1 MQHADLCS
9 LLLRALRYEHWL
21 RFHFM
26 EDILSSGEDECMD
39 AVLHVPEEQV
49 ELERRENPDLF
60 PVLEFLQGRPLSMK
74 LSRDAVFRHVAQAA
88 GRDVP
93 DAEFGAEMF
102 ELVSDPDFRR
112 GLDLFHGRV
121 QELAD
126 GEESEPVC
134 RPSGAPAFQEWER
147 AFRSWAARQ
156 AVQRVTVITP
166 YEDKP
171 EEDR

>member
-74 LSRDAVFRHVAQAA
+74 LSRDAVFRH
-88 GRDVP
+88 
-93 DAEFGAEMF
+93 
-102 ELVSDPDFRR
+102 
-112 GLDLFHGRV
+112 
-121 QELAD
+121 LARK
-126 GEESEPVC
+126 C
-134 RPSGAPAFQEWER
+134 LNW
-147 AFRSWAARQ
+147 
-156 AVQRVTVITP
+156 
-166 YEDKP
+166 
-171 EEDR
+171 

>member
-74 LSRDAVFRHVAQAA
+74 RPGTRYFVMSRRLLA
-88 GRDVP
+88 GTFLMP
-93 DAEFGAEMF
+93 
-102 ELVSDPDFRR
+102 S
-112 GLDLFHGRV
+112 
-121 QELAD
+121 LARK
-126 GEESEPVC
+126 C
-134 RPSGAPAFQEWER
+134 LNW
-147 AFRSWAARQ
+147 
-156 AVQRVTVITP
+156 
-166 YEDKP
+166 
-171 EEDR
+171 

>member
-74 LSRDAVFRHVAQAA
+74 LSQGRGISSCRA
-88 GRDVP
+88 GCWPGTFLMPSLARKCLNWMSRSVP
-93 DAEFGAEMF
+93 A
-102 ELVSDPDFRR
+102 
-112 GLDLFHGRV
+112 
-121 QELAD
+121 
-126 GEESEPVC
+126 
-134 RPSGAPAFQEWER
+134 
-147 AFRSWAARQ
+147 RS
-156 AVQRVTVITP
+156 
-166 YEDKP
+166 
-171 EEDR
+171 

>member
-60 PVLEFLQGRPLSMK
+60 PVLEFLQGTSLVHEAVPGRGYFVM
-74 LSRDAVFRHVAQAA
+74 SRRLLA
-88 GRDVP
+88 GT
-93 DAEFGAEMF
+93 
-102 ELVSDPDFRR
+102 S
-112 GLDLFHGRV
+112 
-121 QELAD
+121 
-126 GEESEPVC
+126 
-134 RPSGAPAFQEWER
+134 
-147 AFRSWAARQ
+147 
-156 AVQRVTVITP
+156 
-166 YEDKP
+166 
-171 EEDR
+171 